1 MRTRFSR
8 AIDVP
13 PSVVIDTGP
22 IIALLDAD
30 EANHDWVVSTLEEL
44 RQPLLTCEAVLTEAS
59 FLLARVGADPSLV
72 VSLVARGMLTVV
84 SLFDE
89 DANPIGR
96 LVRRYA
102 SVPMSLAD
110 ACLVR
115 IAERTPNATVF
126 TLDSDFRVYRQ
137 KGRRVIP
144 LLIPDR

>member
-1 MRTRFSR
+1 M
-8 AIDVP
+8 P